1 MQWWAW
7 VTVGALLLGSELTFV
22 NAQFYLVFVGAAALI
37 VGFLNVAGALPAEW
51 MQWTL
56 FALLAIV
63 SLIAFRR
70 RVYERIR
77 RRLPDIKLG
86 PKGETVILPAELP
99 PGESCRLEFRGC
111 SWNAVNGGRLVI
123 AAGERA
129 RIDRVEGLTLVVH
142 ADGQAS

>member
-7 VTVGALLLGSELTFV
+7 ITVGALLLGAELTFV
-22 NAQFYLVFVGAAALI
+22 NAQFYLVFIGAAALA
-37 VGFLNVAGALPAEW
+37 VGFLELAGLLPAEW
-51 MQWTL
+51 TQWVL
-56 FALLAIV
+56 FALLAGV

-77 RRLPDIKLG
+77 GRLPDIKLG
-86 PKGETVILPAELP
+86 PGGETVILPAELP

-111 SWNAVNGGRLVI
+111 SWNAVNAGRSVI
-123 AAGERA
+123 AAGARA

-142 ADGQAS
+142 ADSQAS

>member
-7 VTVGALLLGSELTFV
+7 ITVGALLLGSELTFV
-22 NAQFYLVFVGAAALI
+22 NAQFYLVFIGAAALV
-37 VGFLNVAGALPAEW
+37 VGFLSIAGALPADW
-51 MQWTL
+51 IQWTL

-63 SLIAFRR
+63 SLIAFRA

-77 RRLPDIKLG
+77 RKLPNIKLG

-111 SWNAVNGGRLVI
+111 SWNALNGGGSVI
-123 AAGERA
+123 AAGARA

-142 ADGQAS
+142 ADGHRS

>member
-7 VTVGALLLGSELTFV
+7 ITVGALLLGSELTFV
-22 NAQFYLVFVGAAALI
+22 NAQFYLIFVGASALV
-37 VGFLNVAGALPAEW
+37 VGFLDLAGAIPADW
-51 MQWTL
+51 IQWSL
-56 FALLAIV
+56 FSILAIV

-70 RVYERIR
+70 RVYERVR
-77 RRLPDIKLG
+77 RKLPDIKLG
-86 PKGETVILPAELP
+86 PKGESVVLPTDLP

-111 SWNAVNGGRLVI
+111 SWSAVNGGRSLI

-142 ADGQAS
+142 ADSHVL